1 MLSILMPLCLLT
13 SVQSVNRQLLLISW
27 HNKDPT
33 WKVTV
38 WLTFLLS
45 LWSPHFLAPSP
56 LSLSQYKS
64 RNNYLVQ
71 IDGFRGY
78 YQQWLKHMPAQSAEE
93 EQGALQSQTDAA
105 ELRTEATDGLT
116 EAQRNH
122 RAAARRC
129 HTRNRDR
136 KSSSTSTVWLNSR
149 RSSRPLF
156 YLLLVL

>member
-1 MLSILMPLCLLT
+1 MYAVNLNASLFTDFSAVCKQTT
-13 SVQSVNRQLLLISW
+13 SSHFVAQQRSNLEGDCMTHIS
-27 HNKDPT
+27 PFT
-33 WKVTV
+33 LVP
-38 WLTFLLS
+38 S
-45 LWSPHFLAPSP
+45 LFGT

-105 ELRTEATDGLT
+105 ELRTEAADGLT

-136 KSSSTSTVWLNSR
+136 KSSSTSAV
-149 RSSRPLF
+149 
-156 YLLLVL
+156 